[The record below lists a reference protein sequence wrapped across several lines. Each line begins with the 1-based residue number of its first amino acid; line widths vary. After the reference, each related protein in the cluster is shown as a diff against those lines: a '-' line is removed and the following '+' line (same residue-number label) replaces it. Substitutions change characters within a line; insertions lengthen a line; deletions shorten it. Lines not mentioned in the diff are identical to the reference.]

1 MNAAIYARYSSD
13 NQREESI
20 DAQIRAATDFAKQ
33 NGYTIVKTYTD
44 HAKTATSDNRPGFQ
58 EMFKEIDSGLF
69 EAIIIHKLDRFSRD
83 RYDSAIYRQKLRKQN
98 IQLIS
103 VLERFDNSPESVVLE
118 SVLEGFAE
126 YYSKNLSREVKKGMC
141 ENAYQCK
148 HTGGIPPLGYNVG
161 PDRRYVINEAEAEA
175 VTLIFESFA
184 AGYGY
189 KKICAQLKINGY
201 KSKKGKDF
209 TPTSLHDILR
219 NEKYTGVYIF
229 NRTVSKVNGLRNN
242 HASKAEEDIIRI
254 PGGMPAIIS
263 KELFSAVRK
272 KMGNSKLNAQNK
284 AIETYLLSGKI
295 VCGQC
300 GAAMVGHT
308 SNNSGRNK
316 TKYSTYHCGNRY
328 RTKNCSNKPVNR
340 DEIEKVVLQNL
351 QQKLSSQSA
360 IEHLADNI
368 LAHYQKIHSGVNRE
382 IELAHKQQNSIEKK
396 IQNIVSAIANGT
408 FSATLTTALE
418 SLESEKAV
426 ITATLKSLQQRKS
439 NDMLSRAAIVDYLSQ
454 DIGSLENKKPD
465 DLKKIIQT
473 YVEKVVVYEERVEVF
488 LFFFVHTNGGG
499 EGSRTPVQKHCHI
512 GVSERSR

>member
-1 MNAAIYARYSSD
+1 MKAAIYARYSSD
-13 NQREESI
+13 NQREESL
-20 DAQIRAATDFAKQ
+20 DAQIRAATEFAQ
-33 NGYTIVKTYTD
+33 RNGYTIVKTYTD

-58 EMFKEIDSGLF
+58 QMFKEIDSGLF
-69 EAIIIHKLDRFSRD
+69 QAVIVHKLDRFSRS
-83 RYDSAIYRQKLRKQN
+83 RVDSAIYKEALRKHN
-98 IQLIS
+98 IRLVS
-103 VLERFDNSPESVVLE
+103 VLEYFDNSPESVVLE

-126 YYSKNLSREVKKGMC
+126 YFSRNLSREVMKGMR
-141 ENAYQCK
+141 ETAHQCK
-148 HTGGIPPLGYNVG
+148 HTGGIPPLGYDVG
-161 PDRRYVINEAEAEA
+161 PERRYVINETEAEA
-175 VTLIFESFA
+175 VKLIFDSFA

-189 KKICAQLKINGY
+189 KKICVQLKGKGF

-219 NEKYTGVYIF
+219 NEKYTGLYIF
-229 NRTVSKVNGLRNN
+229 NRTVSKVCGSRNN
-242 HASKAEEDIIRI
+242 HASKAAEDIIRI
-254 PGGMPAIIS
+254 PDGMPAIIS

-295 VCGQC
+295 VCGEC

-382 IELAHKQQNSIEKK
+382 IELAHKQQKAIEKK
-396 IQNIVSAIANGT
+396 IQNIVSAIASGT
-408 FSATLTTALE
+408 FSTSLKSALE
-418 SLESEKAV
+418 SLENEKAAM
-426 ITATLKSLQQRKS
+426 TATIHSLQRRKR
-439 NDMLSRAAIVDYLSQ
+439 NDMLNRAAIVDYLSQ
-454 DIGSLENKKPD
+454 DIGILENKKPD

-473 YVEKVVVYEERVEVF
+473 YVEKVVVYEERIEVF
-488 LFFFVHTNGGG
+488 LIFFVHTNGGG

>member
-1 MNAAIYARYSSD
+1 
-13 NQREESI
+13 
-20 DAQIRAATDFAKQ
+20 
-33 NGYTIVKTYTD
+33 
-44 HAKTATSDNRPGFQ
+44 
-58 EMFKEIDSGLF
+58 
-69 EAIIIHKLDRFSRD
+69 
-83 RYDSAIYRQKLRKQN
+83 
-98 IQLIS
+98 
-103 VLERFDNSPESVVLE
+103 
-118 SVLEGFAE
+118 
-126 YYSKNLSREVKKGMC
+126 MC

-201 KSKKGKDF
+201 KSKKGKNF

-272 KMGNSKLNAQNK
+272 KMGNSK
-284 AIETYLLSGKI
+284 
-295 VCGQC
+295 
-300 GAAMVGHT
+300 
-308 SNNSGRNK
+308 
-316 TKYSTYHCGNRY
+316 
-328 RTKNCSNKPVNR
+328 PVNR
-340 DEIEKVVLQNL
+340 NEIEKVVIQNL
-351 QQKLSSQSA
+351 QQKLGSRST
-360 IEHLADNI
+360 IEHLADKL
-368 LAHYQKIHSGVNRE
+368 LAHYKKNHSCIDRE
-382 IELAHKQQNSIEKK
+382 IELAHKQQKDIEKK